1 MSTEAR
7 NEAGHE
13 TGHEA
18 DHAQARSAYG
28 RRLGR
33 RAALLA
39 LAALL
44 LAALLLLDLATGPSG
59 MALTDIFQA
68 LQTGPGGLEAV
79 RERLPGVTPEMRKLH
94 SNANILWH
102 VRMPPALMGALVGM
116 CLGLGG
122 LQMQTILDNPLASPF
137 TLGFSAAAG
146 FGAALAIMFGGLLP
160 VPGYV
165 LTPAAA
171 FGMTLAACA
180 LIYLLALA
188 RGANPEVLI
197 LGGIAV
203 LFFFQSVQS
212 LLQYIASPEILQQIV
227 FWLFGDLQKASW
239 TSVSVCAIVLLAC
252 LPFVARDAWA
262 LTALR
267 LGDANAMSIGVPV
280 QAIRRRAFVL
290 VALLTAVAVCFVGTI
305 GFVGLIAPHMARAL
319 VGEDHRFALP
329 LAALTGALI
338 LSGAS
343 VFAKLISP
351 GAVVPV
357 GIITAVA
364 GVPMLLGIIV
374 SRKGGI

>member
-13 TGHEA
+13 TG
-18 DHAQARSAYG
+18 HAQARSAYG

-160 VPGYV
+160 VPGTTRSEERRV
-165 LTPAAA
+165 
-171 FGMTLAACA
+171 GKEC
-180 LIYLLALA
+180 
-188 RGANPEVLI
+188 R
-197 LGGIAV
+197 
-203 LFFFQSVQS
+203 SRW
-212 LLQYIASPEILQQIV
+212 SPY
-227 FWLFGDLQKASW
+227 
-239 TSVSVCAIVLLAC
+239 
-252 LPFVARDAWA
+252 
-262 LTALR
+262 
-267 LGDANAMSIGVPV
+267 
-280 QAIRRRAFVL
+280 
-290 VALLTAVAVCFVGTI
+290 
-305 GFVGLIAPHMARAL
+305 H
-319 VGEDHRFALP
+319 
-329 LAALTGALI
+329 
-338 LSGAS
+338 
-343 VFAKLISP
+343 
-351 GAVVPV
+351 
-357 GIITAVA
+357 
-364 GVPMLLGIIV
+364 
-374 SRKGGI
+374 

>member
-1 MSTEAR
+1 MNAPSPA
-7 NEAGHE
+7 NPSGKLQ
-13 TGHEA
+13 
-18 DHAQARSAYG
+18 QALAVQRRRES
-28 RRLGR
+28 RRLLWMGI
-33 RAALLA
+33 
-39 LAALL
+39 LL
-44 LAALLLLDLATGPSG
+44 LVLLGTVLADIFTGPSLLPFREVIDIL
-59 MALTDIFQA
+59 MHPPFPALGFDHPDA
-68 LQTGPGGLEAV
+68 ADGLV
-79 RERLPGVTPEMRKLH
+79 TIVWDFRLPV
-94 SNANILWH
+94 
-102 VRMPPALMGALVGM
+102 ALMAIVVGAA
-116 CLGLGG
+116 LGLGG
-122 LQMQTILDNPLASPF
+122 AEMQTLLDNPLASPF

-160 VPGYV
+160 VPGYA

-239 TSVSVCAIVLLAC
+239 TSVSVCAVVLLAC